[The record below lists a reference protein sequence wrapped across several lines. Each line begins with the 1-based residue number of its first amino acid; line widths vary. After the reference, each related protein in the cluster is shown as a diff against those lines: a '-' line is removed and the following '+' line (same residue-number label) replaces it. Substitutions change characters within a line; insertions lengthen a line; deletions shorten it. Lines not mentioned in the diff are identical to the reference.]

1 MWHYCLNTEGHSLGQ
16 LKDGAPCSWQKCPSF
31 HFTFTV
37 VLVTLGKYFE
47 LGPLSSV
54 FNTRRVYK
62 DAKNLLKTLW
72 GKQPG
77 LLSLL
82 TQKYFTVGTS
92 TVSPDLPGS
101 KLHWARESTQ
111 NKNHTLK
118 YYIHEVTGSF
128 EHKEK
133 LTCWFWWKLKWR
145 HMH

>member
-1 MWHYCLNTEGHSLGQ
+1 MLLTEMSFISLYIYRM
-16 LKDGAPCSWQKCPSF
+16 
-31 HFTFTV
+31 

-82 TQKYFTVGTS
+82 TQKYFTMWEPPLFLQTFLAANS
-92 TVSPDLPGS
+92 TEQER
-101 KLHWARESTQ
+101 A
-111 NKNHTLK
+111 LK
-118 YYIHEVTGSF
+118 TKTIP
-128 EHKEK
+128 
-133 LTCWFWWKLKWR
+133 
-145 HMH
+145 